1 MHHAKSSR
9 ATGTVLWFNAE
20 RGHGFI
26 ERDGCERD
34 CFVDTKVTD
43 PADRLYLVKGTRVTF
58 DVVEGPGGAS
68 AVNVAR
74 L

>member
-9 ATGTVLWFNAE
+9 ATGTVVWFNHA

-26 ERDGCERD
+26 ERDGGERD
-34 CFVDTKVTD
+34 CFVDTAVTD
-43 PADRLYLVKGTRVTF
+43 PADRLHLVKGTRVTF
-58 DVVEGPGGAS
+58 DIVEGLAGAS

>member
-9 ATGTVLWFNAE
+9 ATGTVLWFDDA

-26 ERDGCERD
+26 ARDGGERD
-34 CFVDTKVTD
+34 CFVDRDATD
-43 PADRLYLVKGTRVTF
+43 RGDRRYLFEGTRVTF
-58 DVVEGPGGAS
+58 DVVEGPGGAF